1 MSVCDDDQGCYLQ
14 REATK
19 CMGAGDKA
27 AGVACETPN
36 DCAPGLQCLVVCT
49 EICSLDGAHAP
60 ACAECPSGVFNERI
74 SPENNVGV
82 CLTETIPAA
91 CDIFAQTGC
100 EAGEGCYSLRGGHG
114 CTTAG
119 NKPAGADCNS
129 GNDCEPGTL
138 CINGACLPY
147 CRNSDDTPMEHRCD
161 VKCPNEN
168 LTLTPQI
175 WNQGACTNVQPE
187 NPCDYWAQDCADGRR
202 CLPTVLGETCTNA
215 NGAGMAG
222 SPCQEHGDCAAG
234 FLCPNEI
241 GQCRQACSIEPF
253 VDAPTPPLICA
264 DDCPNGAGMPIE
276 PDSRIGFCP

>member
-1 MSVCDDDQGCYLQ
+1 
-14 REATK
+14 
-19 CMGAGDKA
+19 
-27 AGVACETPN
+27 
-36 DCAPGLQCLVVCT
+36 
-49 EICSLDGAHAP
+49 
-60 ACAECPSGVFNERI
+60 
-74 SPENNVGV
+74 
-82 CLTETIPAA
+82 
-91 CDIFAQTGC
+91 
-100 EAGEGCYSLRGGHG
+100 
-114 CTTAG
+114 
-119 NKPAGADCNS
+119 
-129 GNDCEPGTL
+129 
-138 CINGACLPY
+138 
-147 CRNSDDTPMEHRCD
+147 MEHRCD

-175 WNQGACTNVQPE
+175 WNQGACTNVEAE

-215 NGAGMAG
+215 NGAGMAD
-222 SPCQEHGDCAAG
+222 SPCQGHEDCAPG